1 MTVKG
6 LPAKGTIFAIGN
18 GDAETV
24 AYASETFTTVGRTTG
39 VPIPDVSRNGIDVT
53 ALEDDWE
60 TNIPGI
66 LRGGSINVAVMRVF
80 GDAGQRAM
88 LAALMDAEKKW
99 YKITFSDGTVKYGTC
114 WVLGE
119 SGDAGVDQSITGTFA
134 VKIETATE
142 VPAA

>member
-6 LPAKGTIFAIGN
+6 LPAKGTIFAIGA

-24 AYASETFTTVGRTTG
+24 VYASETFTTVGRTTG

-66 LRGGSINVAVMRVF
+66 LRGGSINVAVLRVF
-80 GDAGQRAM
+80 GQAGQDAM
-88 LAALMDAEKKW
+88 LAALMDGEKKW

-119 SGDAGVDQSITGTFA
+119 SGDAGVDGAVTGTFA
-134 VKIETATE
+134 VKIETAAE
-142 VPAA
+142 VPAE

>member
-80 GDAGQRAM
+80 GDAGQQAM

-114 WVLGE
+114 WVLDE

>member
-60 TNIPGI
+60 SNIPGI
-66 LRGGSINVAVMRVF
+66 LRGGSINVAVMRIF
-80 GDAGQRAM
+80 GDAGQLKMMEAFM
-88 LAALMDAEKKW
+88 EKIYKW
-99 YKITFSDGTVKYGTC
+99 YKITFPDGTVKYGNC

-119 SGDAGVDQSITGTFA
+119 SGEANVDQAISGTFA
-134 VKIETATE
+134 VKIETAAE
-142 VPAA
+142 VSAA

>member
-1 MTVKG
+1 MSVKG

-24 AYASETFTTVGRTTG
+24 AYADESFTNVGRTTG

-66 LRGGSINVAVMRVF
+66 LRGGSINVACLRIF
-80 GDAGQRAM
+80 GDAGQQKM
-88 LAALMDAEKKW
+88 MAALMGAISKW
-99 YKITFSDGTVKYGTC
+99 YRITFSDGTVKYGTC

-119 SGDAGVDQSITGTFA
+119 SGDAGVDASVTGTFA
-134 VKIETATE
+134 VKIETAAQVT
-142 VPAA
+142 AA

>member
-18 GDAETV
+18 GDASSV
-24 AYASETFTTVGRTTG
+24 AYADETFVNVGRTTG
-39 VPIPDVSRNGIDVT
+39 VPIPDVTRNGIDVT

-60 TNIPGI
+60 TNMPGI
-66 LRGGSINVAVMRVF
+66 LRGGSINVACLRIF
-80 GDAGQRAM
+80 GDAGQQKM
-88 LAALMDAEKKW
+88 MAALMGAIYKW
-99 YKITFSDGTVKYGTC
+99 YKITFTDGTVKYGNC

-119 SGDAGVDQSITGTFA
+119 SGDAGVDAAVTAQFA
-134 VKIETATE
+134 VKIENAAE

>member
-6 LPAKGTIFAIGN
+6 LPAKGTIFAIGT

-24 AYASETFTTVGRTTG
+24 PYNSEVFITVGRTTG
-39 VPIPDVSRNGIDVT
+39 IPIPDISRNGIDVT

-66 LRGGSINVAVMRVF
+66 LRGGSINVAVLRVF
-80 GDAGQRAM
+80 GQAGQDAM

-99 YKITFSDGTVKYGTC
+99 YKITFIDGTVKYGTC

-119 SGDAGVDQSITGTFA
+119 SGDAGVDQSVTGTFA
-134 VKIETATE
+134 VKIETAAE
-142 VPAA
+142 EPA

>member
-6 LPAKGTIFAIGN
+6 LPAKGTIFATGA

-24 AYASETFTTVGRTTG
+24 VYASETFTTVGRTTG
-39 VPIPDVSRNGIDVT
+39 IPIPDVSRNGIDVT

-60 TNIPGI
+60 ANIPGI

-80 GDAGQRAM
+80 GDAGQQAM
-88 LAALMDAEKKW
+88 MAALMDAEKKW
-99 YKITFSDGTVKYGTC
+99 YRITFPDATVKYGTC

-119 SGDAGVDQSITGTFA
+119 SGDAGVDAAITATFA

-142 VPAA
+142 VLD